1 MENDIINILSNKE
14 RPNLST
20 IEINDLLGYTTI
32 EEYQKLDKK
41 LKEMATLGILYYSE
55 KKKKYLLLENSHL
68 VKGKLLMNRKGFGF
82 VEIGNGKDDIYINKN
97 NLNTARHNDIVLIE
111 LIGDKTEGKIIKI
124 LQRDESKIVGT
135 IYFKDKLCYV
145 HPDSKEYIDMQV
157 TKETSKG
164 LVEGHKVVVL
174 PINGS
179 KYLANVIKVIGHK
192 NDVGIDIVSYVY
204 AHDFKPNFPEEV
216 IKYLDC
222 IPDEIEEKDT
232 IGRLDLRDKTIF
244 TIDGYR

>member
-41 LKEMATLGILYYSE
+41 LKEMAALGILYYSE
-55 KKKKYLLLENSHL
+55 KNKKYLLLENSHL

-111 LIGDKTEGKIIKI
+111 LIGDK
-124 LQRDESKIVGT
+124 
-135 IYFKDKLCYV
+135 
-145 HPDSKEYIDMQV
+145 EYLLFENGNMQV
-157 TKETSKG
+157 ITVTENNRQYYQNKKLINKEK
-164 LVEGHKVVVL
+164 
-174 PINGS
+174 
-179 KYLANVIKVIGHK
+179 
-192 NDVGIDIVSYVY
+192 
-204 AHDFKPNFPEEV
+204 
-216 IKYLDC
+216 
-222 IPDEIEEKDT
+222 
-232 IGRLDLRDKTIF
+232 R
-244 TIDGYR
+244 